1 MVTLQQRLRDPKLIK
16 LAVLATAILAIS
28 IGIGVSVGGRG
39 RSSVSSSSED
49 ALGKY
54 ASGKVGEII
63 EPDSE
68 TTNVARYY
76 GNGYTDYTSATTT
89 TIRGGSGID
98 NAGDWSDDGWS
109 SEGGMKSSTTTSKCD
124 KGGSYTGVEVSSS
137 AKAGKTEGRTRR
149 LGSAWA
155 SSSVWS
161 PSGGVKAGSTTTSMS
176 KSEKTVKT
184 TGSAISK
191 SEKTEEVSE
200 ETILY
205 EDVDCETT
213 VEVVVASKA
222 SSSKALKTK
231 SSKVKKE
238 SSAKGTS
245 ATVAS
250 SWERSPPADV
260 SNVWGSSPITSPAPT
275 SSRLESLAPVQA
287 SSSVSLCHELMCE
300 INR

>member
-16 LAVLATAILAIS
+16 LAALATAILAIS

-39 RSSVSSSSED
+39 SYSVSSSSD

-89 TIRGGSGID
+89 TTTRGGSDID
-98 NAGDWSDDGWS
+98 NAGYWNDDGWS
-109 SEGGMKSSTTTSKCD
+109 SEGEMKSSTTTSKCD
-124 KGGSYTGVEVSSS
+124 KGGSHAGVEVSSS

-149 LGSAWA
+149 LGGGSAWA
-155 SSSVWS
+155 SSSSVWS
-161 PSGGVKAGSTTTSMS
+161 PSGGVKTGSATTSMS

-184 TGSAISK
+184 TGSAMSK
-191 SEKTEEVSE
+191 SEKTVQVSD
-200 ETILY
+200 ETIWY
-205 EDVDCETT
+205 ENVDCETT

-238 SSAKGTS
+238 SSAKSTS

-250 SWERSPPADV
+250 SWERSPPTDV
-260 SNVWGSSPITSPAPT
+260 SNVWATSPTPT
-275 SSRLESLAPVQA
+275 TSRLESLAPAQT
-287 SSSVSLCHELMCE
+287 SNSVSLCH
-300 INR
+300 